1 MLKVTG
7 RLEPGVPRSLIEDG
21 AWRGV
26 EVISKSGAFGPPDLF
41 RKLLSENALNY

>member
-1 MLKVTG
+1 VTG